1 MVISK
6 YEKIKNQQAFFVNG
20 AGVENE
26 YTFIFLGRG

>member
-6 YEKIKNQQAFFVNG
+6 YEKIKNQQAYFVNG

-26 YTFIFLGRG
+26 YTSIVFGWG